1 MAGNQNNAGFI
12 GYDILGVN
20 LKELKY
26 KSSIL
31 ISLAVKHETGLVKS
45 KRPSYILLGIA
56 AQQLRFA

>member
-26 KSSIL
+26 KSSML
-31 ISLAVKHETGLVKS
+31 ISFAVKHETGLIS
-45 KRPSYILLGIA
+45 QRDH
-56 AQQLRFA
+56 RTFF